1 MMKETKQCPL
11 LCHNT
16 FGIDVT
22 AKSFIEYD
30 TADDLSVALSH
41 ISHFYAEQP
50 LLHIGEGS
58 NLLFLKDFSGVVLH
72 SRINSIE
79 EISATES
86 EILLRVGAGMNW
98 DSFVAYCV
106 DRGLAGIE
114 NLSLI
119 PGQVGACAV
128 QNIGAYGAEAK
139 DVIVKV
145 ECVDLKTGNY
155 HSFSHE
161 ECNYGYR
168 KSIFKEQYAGRFAV
182 TYVTFKLYRHFRP
195 NIEYGGIH
203 KELQR
208 RGVLLDQLTVA
219 DVRNTVIAIRKEK
232 LPDPHQLGN
241 AGSFFMNPI
250 VERSVFETLAIRYP
264 NMPYYEQGDGNIKI
278 PAGWMI
284 DQCGWKGKSLGPAGV
299 HDKQALVLVNLG
311 GATGA
316 DVQALSNAVCK
327 SVKEKFG
334 VDIKPEVNF
343 IG

>member
-1 MMKETKQCPL
+1 MMNETKQCSL

-16 FGIDVT
+16 FGIEVT

-30 TADDLSVALSH
+30 TVDDLSIALSH
-41 ISHFYAEQP
+41 ISHFYAGLP
-50 LLHIGEGS
+50 LLHVGEGS
-58 NLLFLKDFSGVVLH
+58 NLLFLKNFKGVVLH

-79 EISATES
+79 EVSATES
-86 EILLRVGAGMNW
+86 EVLLRVGAGMNW

-106 DRGLAGIE
+106 DRGLSGIE

-119 PGQVGACAV
+119 PGEVGACAV

-139 DVIVKV
+139 NLIVKV

-155 HSFSHE
+155 HFFSQE
-161 ECNYGYR
+161 ECDYGYR
-168 KSIFKEQYAGRFAV
+168 KSVFKEQYAGRFAV
-182 TYVTFKLYRHFRP
+182 TYVTFKLHRYFRP
-195 NIEYGGIH
+195 NIEYGGIY
-203 KELQR
+203 KELQS
-208 RGVLLDQLTVA
+208 RGVLLSQLTVA
-219 DVRNTVIAIRKEK
+219 DVRNAVIAIRKEK
-232 LPDPHQLGN
+232 LPDPRQLGN

-250 VERSVFETLAIRYP
+250 VERDVFETLATRYP
-264 NMPYYEQGDGNIKI
+264 SMPYYEQGDGSIKI

-284 DQCGWKGKSLGPAGV
+284 EQCGWKGKSLGPAAV

-311 GATGA
+311 CATGA
-316 DVQALSNAVCK
+316 DVQALSNAVCE

-334 VDIKPEVNF
+334 VEIKPEVNF